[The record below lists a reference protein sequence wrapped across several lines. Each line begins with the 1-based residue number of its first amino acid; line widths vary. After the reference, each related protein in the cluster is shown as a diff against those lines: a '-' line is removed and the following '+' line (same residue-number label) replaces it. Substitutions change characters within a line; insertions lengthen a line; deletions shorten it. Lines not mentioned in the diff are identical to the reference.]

1 MRTLDCDYIIG
12 LAINPK
18 LNAKAAPWREQCAKR
33 WWPSLGKVRRFHT
46 FTYRAGS
53 WSKTEKVI
61 ARVEATALGSDARFI
76 VTNLEGRSKHLYEKV
91 YCARGNME
99 NLIKDIKLYTR
110 SDKTACHRWQANQ
123 FRLLLHAT
131 AYAILHRFRSTV
143 LVGTP
148 WERSTFTEIRL
159 RLFKVAGR
167 LKVMKTKVRLHLA
180 TALEASHR
188 VIWERCAG
196 LAGQ

>member
-1 MRTLDCDYIIG
+1 M
-12 LAINPK
+12 
-18 LNAKAAPWREQCAKR
+18 
-33 WWPSLGKVRRFHT
+33 V
-46 FTYRAGS
+46 
-53 WSKTEKVI
+53 
-61 ARVEATALGSDARFI
+61 ARKD
-76 VTNLEGRSKHLYEKV
+76 GRSS
-91 YCARGNME
+91 ARGTQEFLRINSIERWLGGESPQNIIKTTGLCPTTIYKWIDTYNLGGME
-99 NLIKDIKLYTR
+99 SL
-110 SDKTACHRWQANQ
+110 A
-123 FRLLLHAT
+123 
-131 AYAILHRFRSTV
+131 STKA
-143 LVGTP
+143 GTP